1 MITLYQYELSPF
13 CDKIRRILNVKG
25 VEYKIE
31 EVTMMDTLKG
41 RTKKLS
47 PVAKLP
53 IIDDDMHVV
62 WDSTD
67 IALYLEEKYP
77 QNPLIPSDPKLKAQV
92 QILEDWADESLYFY
106 EMHLRLCVPHNAKR
120 WVPVATHKDPKFIQ
134 SIAPFLV
141 PRMLSQQ
148 SKAQGMGKK
157 TLKQIEAELHRHCS
171 SIQDWLGKDDFLVNN
186 QLTLADIS
194 VYCQME
200 CILGTQEGASVFSH
214 YPVVADWMDR
224 IQKITAPGGLE
235 EVKPKAKAA
244 PKKKAKAAA
253 KPKADVKA
261 ADKAKSGDKAKSE
274 EKESK
279 SA

>member
-25 VEYKIE
+25 VDYKIE

-62 WDSTD
+62 WDSTE
-67 IALYLEEKYP
+67 IALYLEEKFP

-120 WVPVATHKDPKFIQ
+120 WVPVATHKDPKFIK
-134 SIAPFLV
+134 SLAPFLV

-157 TLKQIEAELHRHCS
+157 TLQQIETELHRHCT
-171 SIQDWLGKDDFLVNN
+171 SIQDWLGKDDYLVNN

-200 CILGTQEGASVFSH
+200 CILGTQEGASVFSN
-214 YPVVADWMDR
+214 YPVVAEWMER
-224 IQKITAPGGLE
+224 IQKVTSPGGQA
-235 EVKPKAKAA
+235 EVKPKTEAKPKTVA
-244 PKKKAKAAA
+244 KKKAKAEA
-253 KPKADVKA
+253 KPKSEA
-261 ADKAKSGDKAKSE
+261 KAKTKE
-274 EKESK
+274 ESK